1 VRQSAQQRREYLS
14 SSYPHCALLERVRPD
29 YGNRRSHSGRGT
41 NVKWFTPSRNYSPS
55 DVGPLNVYRSSD
67 TACAVFRLPLQCRHA
82 GQGDNLSFGADG
94 IWGLFGRP
102 SERAREQCAGPG
114 HQVSVR
120 VGAASGLYRPVSA
133 GTRASPQP
141 DRSQG
146 RDGADR
152 RRHRGDHSPS
162 EPRSVS
168 RHGQAVR
175 LPGRHRAEWQRVR
188 RAQCVFATGRCV
200 TALLSE

>member
-1 VRQSAQQRREYLS
+1 MWKRRQQLIAAQSRIDGVHSASPRAVGMGLMLPHKQRVCEGGKVCQSTSQRREYLS

-141 DRSQG
+141 ERSQRSNAFHQG
-146 RDGADR
+146 RIAR
-152 RRHRGDHSPS
+152 QT
-162 EPRSVS
+162 S
-168 RHGQAVR
+168 RA
-175 LPGRHRAEWQRVR
+175 
-188 RAQCVFATGRCV
+188 
-200 TALLSE
+200 